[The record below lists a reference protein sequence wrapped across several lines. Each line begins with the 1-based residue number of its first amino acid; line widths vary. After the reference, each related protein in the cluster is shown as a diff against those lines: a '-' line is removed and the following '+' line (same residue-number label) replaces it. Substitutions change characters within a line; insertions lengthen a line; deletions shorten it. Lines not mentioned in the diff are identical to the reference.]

1 MIVKKYKY
9 IEMFIKLKVEGFV
22 LLKKKIVYEQKY
34 HI

>member
-22 LLKKKIVYEQKY
+22 LLKKIVYEQKY